1 MTDSLAMRGA
11 NAATGFALSSL
22 LVCGVIVVSDTGT
35 YAIPLGNQHVPSA
48 DAVERDA
55 PTVPADAQ
63 RSSTRQTITVP
74 VTLRPPRQA
83 NGRGG
88 AGMALPASALSASP
102 RPERQQTSG
111 RSGDSKPGRGSF
123 TSGASPDR
131 PNRAE
136 KTSSRRSATPARESR
151 DTAPARSAFR
161 SGGSRTAFR
170 RGA

>member
-11 NAATGFALSSL
+11 NAATGFVLSSL

-35 YAIPLGNQHVPSA
+35 YAIPLGNQNVPSA
-48 DAVERDA
+48 DDVELDA
-55 PTVPADAQ
+55 PTDPADAQ

-88 AGMALPASALSASP
+88 DGMALPAAPA
-102 RPERQQTSG
+102 RPLQQQTPD
-111 RSGDSKPGRGSF
+111 RSGDSKPGRGAF
-123 TSGASPDR
+123 TPGASPDR

-136 KTSSRRSATPARESR
+136 KTSSRRSATSARDSR
-151 DTAPARSAFR
+151 DTAPDRNAFR
-161 SGGSRTAFR
+161 SGGYRAASGK
-170 RGA
+170 GA